1 MKKGGIGG
9 LGILVIFT
17 FLFLIANT
25 SANIFLEQPLSLYNL
40 GQKLSMNTKLLS
52 QEDFS
57 GYVDLNLICSDQ
69 DKETKQVIYFSPV
82 TLEKNKEKQFTVSF
96 QVMKKGRC
104 FFESNLEDI
113 RHKNEE
119 TEKTSEFTVSNLINL
134 ELEFNKLFFMPEDEI
149 EIKGTAVKANGE
161 AVNGFATISIETPS
175 IIFINE
181 TSNETN
187 NNQNQTN
194 NQTQQNQ
201 TFTSSG
207 NTTNLTFS
215 FSVIDGEYFYKFNF
229 PKDISPGEKEVT
241 IKIED
246 GYGNEGYDSGTITI
260 AAVPTQLIIEISGS
274 TTENPESFMPGTI
287 IILKASL
294 LDQAS
299 QVMEK
304 NLSLKI
310 EKGNKILL
318 EQFTSS
324 NKFTEYKFEKNQT
337 PGDYK
342 IKAYGEGLNEEKLIY
357 ISELKEINIELENDS
372 LHIINI
378 GNVPYKES
386 IEITFTKEGVD
397 ETKIVDLNLKVGEE
411 IFIRLEAPMGE
422 YDVSVSSPSQN
433 LYQTLTF
440 EGVPLTGDV
449 ITTVELEKEGT
460 SWPGLLI
467 FILIAVIVVL
477 AILFLVSEKK
487 KRKLSPRKI
496 KGIKPIKK
504 IKLEE
509 KIKEMKQEK
518 EKEKW
523 KKGNKEEIKEIKKQ
537 EDKKKGN
544 KMAIRTK
551 FGTLSLS
558 LRSKHKEES
567 HKTKLLK
574 EKQILA
580 EPQDDFSRTVK
591 KIFLQHS
598 QKTGVSTI
606 LPKLIFGD
614 KRTITAL
621 FLRIDGLKSLKRL
634 YEKNPM
640 AFEKILNNYFSV
652 VVDKIRTNQGIAE
665 IYDNT
670 IFIMFNAIKQYSHDM
685 SAIKTAEDIRTE
697 THKFNERY
705 KPLAKFYVASGI
717 NTGNAILSTIGED
730 KILKYLSLNNT
741 TNIAKELEKK
751 ANSNDILLSQNTYER
766 IKNSIEAK
774 KTSPLFFNK
783 KQSIDTYSLEQLSL
797 RSKYKDRISKIV
809 RDFKNPY
816 F

>member
-1 MKKGGIGG
+1 MKKGGIRG
-9 LGILVIFT
+9 LVILVIFT

-25 SANIFLEQPLSLYNL
+25 SASIFLEQPLSLYNL
-40 GQKLSMNTKLLS
+40 GQKLSMNTKILS

-69 DKETKQVIYFSPV
+69 GKETKQVIYFSPV

-113 RHKNEE
+113 RHNNEE
-119 TEKTSEFTVSNLINL
+119 TEKTNEFTVSNLINL
-134 ELEFNKLFFMPEDEI
+134 ELEFNKLFFMPEEEI

-161 AVNGFATISIETPS
+161 AVEGFATISIETPS

-181 TSNETN
+181 TN
-187 NNQNQTN
+187 NNQT
-194 NQTQQNQ
+194 NQ
-201 TFTSSG
+201 TFTSPG

-215 FSVIDGEYFYKFNF
+215 FSVIDGEYFYKFKF

-246 GYGNEGYDSGTITI
+246 GYGNEGYDSGAITI
-260 AAVPTQLIIEISGS
+260 AAVPTQLIIEIKGS
-274 TTENPESFMPGTI
+274 TLENPEIFMPGTI
-287 IILKASL
+287 MTIKATL

-318 EQFTSS
+318 EKFTSS

-342 IKAYGEGLNEEKLIY
+342 IKAYGEGLDGEKVIY
-357 ISELKEINIELENDS
+357 VSELKEINIELENDT
-372 LHIINI
+372 LHITNI
-378 GNVPYKES
+378 GNIPYKES
-386 IEITFTKEGVD
+386 IEVTFTKEGID
-397 ETKIVDLNLKVGEE
+397 ESKIVDLDLDVGEE
-411 IFIRLEAPMGE
+411 IFIRLEAPTGE
-422 YDVSVSSPSQN
+422 YDVSVSGPSQN

-477 AILFLVSEKK
+477 AILFLVSGKK
-487 KRKLSPRKI
+487 KRRLSPGKI
-496 KGIKPIKK
+496 KPMKPIKK

-509 KIKEMKQEK
+509 KIKEIKQEK
-518 EKEKW
+518 KVEKQR
-523 KKGNKEEIKEIKKQ
+523 KEEIREIKKL
-537 EDKKKGN
+537 EGKKEGK
-544 KMAIRTK
+544 KMEIRTK

-558 LRSKHKEES
+558 SRSKHKDES
-567 HKTKLLK
+567 HKTNLLK

-606 LPKLIFGD
+606 LPRLIFGD

-634 YEKNPM
+634 YEKNPQ

-751 ANSNDILLSQNTYER
+751 ANSNDILLSHNTYMR

-774 KTSPLFFNK
+774 KTSPLFLDK
-783 KQSIDTYSLEQLSL
+783 KQSIDIYSLEQLSL

-816 F
+816 S